1 MKKILLPLYLAALLF
16 TSCNSSK
23 IAYKHY
29 GPVAVDST
37 QAVSLDQMLLTFEA
51 QPQNDIFTFSAPLV
65 GVCQSA
71 GCWVKVQPSNGD
83 MIRVRFND
91 HFLIPPVTE
100 INSVAYFH
108 GRAYYDTISVEL
120 QKHFLEDAKA
130 PQADIDLITAPKI
143 ELNFEADGV
152 WVKKTSSKG
161 KQK

>member
-1 MKKILLPLYLAALLF
+1 MKLFFVAVAAVAFSLSSCKSTKI
-16 TSCNSSK
+16 S
-23 IAYKHY
+23 YKHY
-29 GPVAVDST
+29 GPTAVDST
-37 QAVSLDQMLLTFEA
+37 QAISLDEMVKTFAA
-51 QPQNDIFTFSAPLV
+51 QPKNDVFTFYAPLV

-71 GCWVKVQPSNGD
+71 GCWVKVQPTGSEA
-83 MIRVRFND
+83 IRVRFKD

-130 PQADIDLITAPKI
+130 TQAEIDQITQPKI

-152 WVKKTSSKG
+152 WVKKSSSKS
-161 KQK
+161 KK